1 MGHRPALA
9 AVRGVVF
16 DMDGTLTAPFL
27 IDFTAMRAR
36 TGILE
41 GDLLAEIEKME
52 TRADRERMTAIV
64 EEEEEKGMARLTIQK
79 GYPEIIEQLRLA
91 NKKVALVT
99 RNSQKAMDKFFEETA
114 TEPGLFDVVFSRS
127 FPLVKPNPAI
137 LQHIAEL
144 WKLSPNDILMVGDS
158 YSNDIVCANG
168 TYTIWSEK
176 SVFLVSQPNA
186 ALTLSFCLPPSTE
199 AGCLSCLLMN
209 EKNRQ

>member
-1 MGHRPALA
+1 
-9 AVRGVVF
+9 
-16 DMDGTLTAPFL
+16 
-27 IDFTAMRAR
+27 
-36 TGILE
+36 
-41 GDLLAEIEKME
+41 
-52 TRADRERMTAIV
+52 
-64 EEEEEKGMARLTIQK
+64 MARLTIQK

-158 YSNDIVCANG
+158 YSNDIVCAN
-168 TYTIWSEK
+168 
-176 SVFLVSQPNA
+176 
-186 ALTLSFCLPPSTE
+186 E

-209 EKNRQ
+209 EKNRQYASKCDLAVDSLNQLQAKLLPTTQKH

>member
-64 EEEEEKGMARLTIQK
+64 EEEEEKVSQYTGLE
-79 GYPEIIEQLRLA
+79 Y
-91 NKKVALVT
+91 N
-99 RNSQKAMDKFFEETA
+99 RNTA
-114 TEPGLFDVVFSRS
+114 T
-127 FPLVKPNPAI
+127 PLWQNI
-137 LQHIAEL
+137 
-144 WKLSPNDILMVGDS
+144 
-158 YSNDIVCANG
+158 
-168 TYTIWSEK
+168 
-176 SVFLVSQPNA
+176 
-186 ALTLSFCLPPSTE
+186 
-199 AGCLSCLLMN
+199 
-209 EKNRQ
+209 